1 MGWSPRRTLS
11 AALPP
16 SAQLRWPIT
25 QNPSTLNFSIQV
37 DACFKKFDKDK
48 DGMLNFVEF
57 KNFMGKRK
65 SLPDKVTFCEVFLGK
80 RKLTKMSGCRRWLGA
95 PLPCPSGCPLVI
107 LPTIIIVTPISAY
120 CTTPV
125 FCNGRL
131 LHKKLGF
138 SVFFYGSW
146 WFQVSPWLS
155 LVVFRGGC
163 YGYCSLVYLGDP
175 GSGNDLLLH

>member
-1 MGWSPRRTLS
+1 MPPWTRTRMGWSPRRTLS

-65 SLPDKVTFCEVFLGK
+65 SLPDKVTFCEVFLVK

-107 LPTIIIVTPISAY
+107 LLSLSLLSVLIAQHLFFAMADY
-120 CTTPV
+120 CTK
-125 FCNGRL
+125 N
-131 LHKKLGF
+131 
-138 SVFFYGSW
+138 
-146 WFQVSPWLS
+146 
-155 LVVFRGGC
+155 
-163 YGYCSLVYLGDP
+163 
-175 GSGNDLLLH
+175 